1 LEAVMSGTT
10 SGHLSPDGFW
20 RWDGAAWVAADP
32 SGNPKLPRWLPIELR
47 SPATWRVLLAAAV
60 VALLADQ
67 ALRANSLGIGAVL
80 ALAVAAGAL
89 WIVGGVR
96 TVQGRGLLALAVVFA
111 GWLAF
116 RASPW
121 LTVPDLVVSLV
132 LLAVAASVSNRGSLF
147 DLGFAEA
154 GARVLHGLLHISLG
168 APSAV
173 RPLGSLRPRLAG
185 MAPIGRGLGIGVPIA
200 VLMVAL
206 LASADPVFASFFNL
220 NIDPGQFVLDALYAL
235 AGGIAMVGLLRLAAA
250 QSMERV
256 AGPSRRLGLLEGLVV
271 IGILDA
277 VFAAFA
283 LAQAV
288 AASGN
293 GVQALRQAGLT
304 YADYA
309 RSGFFQLLWVAGIT
323 LVLLVV
329 FSRVIDRGRGRGS
342 VLFRLLASAAIV
354 LTVLIVFVAFRRLSL
369 YEAAYGFTMLRLY
382 SHIFAVWI
390 GLVFLLLAGDLL
402 GLWPRRGW
410 LLAAS
415 SLAGVA
421 VLLTLNVVNPED
433 LVVRLNIDRAVST
446 QKLDL
451 GYLET
456 LSSDSVPALMSSSA
470 HLTGDQQA
478 KLALA
483 VCKGARDYRSP
494 WAAFDLADL
503 SAAQARQGAC

>member
-1 LEAVMSGTT
+1 
-10 SGHLSPDGFW
+10 
-20 RWDGAAWVAADP
+20 
-32 SGNPKLPRWLPIELR
+32 
-47 SPATWRVLLAAAV
+47 
-60 VALLADQ
+60 
-67 ALRANSLGIGAVL
+67 
-80 ALAVAAGAL
+80 
-89 WIVGGVR
+89 
-96 TVQGRGLLALAVVFA
+96 
-111 GWLAF
+111 
-116 RASPW
+116 
-121 LTVPDLVVSLV
+121 
-132 LLAVAASVSNRGSLF
+132 
-147 DLGFAEA
+147 
-154 GARVLHGLLHISLG
+154 
-168 APSAV
+168 
-173 RPLGSLRPRLAG
+173 

-354 LTVLIVFVAFRRLSL
+354 LTLLIVFVAFPRLSL